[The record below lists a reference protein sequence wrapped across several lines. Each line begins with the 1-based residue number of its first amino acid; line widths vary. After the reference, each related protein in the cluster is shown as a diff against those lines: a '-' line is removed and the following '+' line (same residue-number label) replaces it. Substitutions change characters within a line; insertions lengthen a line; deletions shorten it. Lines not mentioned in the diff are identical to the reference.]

1 MQSVELPVQITVPGL
16 LRAVSQLAPSDL
28 DRFLA
33 EATVI
38 QKRNRSE
45 AALLNAIQRRL
56 PEHQMRRLRSLEA
69 KLEAETI
76 TEFERADLL
85 SLVELAEMLD
95 VERAEALLAL
105 AQKRNTTMGHLIR
118 ELHLESGLG

>member
-45 AALLNAIQRRL
+45 ASLLSTIQKRL
-56 PEHQMRRLRSLEA
+56 PERQMQRLRALEA

-76 TEFERADLL
+76 TESERSELL
-85 SLVELAEMLD
+85 NLVELAETLD

-105 AQKRNTTMGHLIR
+105 AQKRQTTMRQLID
-118 ELHLESGLG
+118 ELHLETSLG

>member
-33 EATVI
+33 EATII
-38 QKRNRSE
+38 QKRNSSE
-45 AALLNAIQRRL
+45 ASLLNAIHQRL
-56 PEHQMRRLRSLEA
+56 PEHQLQRLRSLEA
-69 KLEAETI
+69 KLESETI
-76 TEFERADLL
+76 TESERTELL
-85 SLVELAEMLD
+85 NLVELAETID

-105 AQKRNTTMGHLIR
+105 AQKRQATMRQLIN
-118 ELHLESGLG
+118 ELHLDTGLG

>member
-1 MQSVELPVQITVPGL
+1 
-16 LRAVSQLAPSDL
+16 
-28 DRFLA
+28 
-33 EATVI
+33 
-38 QKRNRSE
+38 
-45 AALLNAIQRRL
+45 
-56 PEHQMRRLRSLEA
+56 MRRLRSLEA

-76 TEFERADLL
+76 NDSERADLL

-105 AQKRNTTMGHLIR
+105 AQKRNTTMGQLIH

>member
-33 EATVI
+33 EATII
-38 QKRNRSE
+38 QKQYRSE
-45 AALLNAIQRRL
+45 ASLLNTIRKRL
-56 PEHQMRRLRSLEA
+56 PEYQMQRLRSLEA

-76 TEFERADLL
+76 TESERAELL
-85 SLVELAEMLD
+85 SLIELAEMVD

-105 AQKRNTTMGHLIR
+105 AQKRQTTMGQLIH
-118 ELHLESGLG
+118 ELHLETSLG